1 MDPPDS
7 ILNGQKAAVPST
19 SGMSAANAQATLEG
33 AGFSV
38 LKKNV
43 YDPVKPA
50 GAYIGASC
58 DGLVGG
64 TCYLLLLP
72 GPEAAGPVRRAHGLV
87 VIGRLAAAV
96 GAFGVGCFGYGVLVE
111 RNAFTLRRFTA
122 PVLPAG
128 ERPMR
133 VLHISDM
140 HLSTDRRNLVRWVDS
155 LAGLRPDLVVTTGD
169 NLSQPEALPMVF
181 EAYERLFAYPGVFV
195 FGSNDYFAPNP
206 VNPLKYLGI
215 GGDGHHAAHASCRT
229 SSCAGRW
236 WNGAGTTS
244 RTYASSSRSTGGSS
258 RCAARRTPTWT
269 STGTRSWP
277 APPIPPP
284 CSRMGVTH
292 APYLRLLDAMTAD
305 GLDLIMAGHTHGG
318 QVCVP
323 FYGALTTNCDLD
335 AARVKGLSSYTHEG
349 RTSALHV
356 SAGLG
361 TSPHAPYRFACR
373 PEATL
378 LTLVPR
384 TA

>member
-1 MDPPDS
+1 
-7 ILNGQKAAVPST
+7 
-19 SGMSAANAQATLEG
+19 
-33 AGFSV
+33 
-38 LKKNV
+38 
-43 YDPVKPA
+43 
-50 GAYIGASC
+50 
-58 DGLVGG
+58 
-64 TCYLLLLP
+64 
-72 GPEAAGPVRRAHGLV
+72 
-87 VIGRLAAAV
+87 
-96 GAFGVGCFGYGVLVE
+96 
-111 RNAFTLRRFTA
+111 
-122 PVLPAG
+122 
-128 ERPMR
+128 MR

-215 GGDGHHAAHASCRT
+215 GGDGPRPRHDLPHLEL
-229 SSCAGRW
+229 
-236 WNGAGTTS
+236 
-244 RTYASSSRSTGGSS
+244 
-258 RCAARRTPTWT
+258 RRTLVERGWHDVEDVRVELEVDGRLVEVR
-269 STGTRSWP
+269 GTKDAHLELDRYELV
-277 APPIPPP
+277 AGPPDPGAVL
-284 CSRMGVTH
+284 SMGVTH

-305 GLDLIMAGHTHGG
+305 GLDVIMAGHTHGG

-335 AARVKGLSSYTHEG
+335 TSRVKGLTSYSHEG

-361 TSPHAPYRFACR
+361 TSPYAPYRFACR

-378 LTLVPR
+378 LTLVAR
-384 TA
+384 

>member
-1 MDPPDS
+1 
-7 ILNGQKAAVPST
+7 
-19 SGMSAANAQATLEG
+19 
-33 AGFSV
+33 
-38 LKKNV
+38 
-43 YDPVKPA
+43 
-50 GAYIGASC
+50 
-58 DGLVGG
+58 
-64 TCYLLLLP
+64 
-72 GPEAAGPVRRAHGLV
+72 V
-87 VIGRLAAAV
+87 VIGGLAAAV
-96 GAFGVGCFGYGVLVE
+96 GAFGAGCFGYGVFVE

-169 NLSQPEALPMVF
+169 NLSQPEALPMVL
-181 EAYERLFAYPGVFV
+181 EAYGRLFAYPGVFV

-215 GGDGHHAAHASCRT
+215 GSDIPRERRELPHVEL
-229 SSCAGRW
+229 
-236 WNGAGTTS
+236 
-244 RTYASSSRSTGGSS
+244 
-258 RCAARRTPTWT
+258 RRTLVERGWHDVED
-269 STGTRSWP
+269 STIELEVDGRLVEVRGTKDAHLNLDRYELVAGAPDP
-277 APPIPPP
+277 AAVL
-284 CSRMGVTH
+284 SMGVTH

-305 GLDLIMAGHTHGG
+305 GLDVIMAGHTHGG

-361 TSPHAPYRFACR
+361 TSPYAPYRFACR

-378 LTLVPR
+378 LTLVAR
-384 TA
+384 

>member
-1 MDPPDS
+1 M
-7 ILNGQKAAVPST
+7 IGGLAAV
-19 SGMSAANAQATLEG
+19 
-33 AGFSV
+33 V
-38 LKKNV
+38 
-43 YDPVKPA
+43 
-50 GAYIGASC
+50 
-58 DGLVGG
+58 GL
-64 TCYLLLLP
+64 
-72 GPEAAGPVRRAHGLV
+72 
-87 VIGRLAAAV
+87 
-96 GAFGVGCFGYGVLVE
+96 FGVGCFGYGVVVE

-122 PVLPAG
+122 PVLPVG

-140 HLSTDRRNLVRWVDS
+140 HLSTGRRNLVRWVDS

-169 NLSQPEALPMVF
+169 NVSQPEALPMVY
-181 EAYERLFAYPGVFV
+181 EAYERLFGTPGVFV
-195 FGSNDYFAPNP
+195 FGSNDYFAPKP

-215 GGDGHHAAHASCRT
+215 GSNAHQERPELPHAELRATLVARGWHDVEDVRVELEVDGRLVEVRGTKDAHLKLDHYELVAGPPDPAAVLS
-229 SSCAGRW
+229 
-236 WNGAGTTS
+236 
-244 RTYASSSRSTGGSS
+244 
-258 RCAARRTPTWT
+258 
-269 STGTRSWP
+269 
-277 APPIPPP
+277 
-284 CSRMGVTH
+284 MGVTH

-323 FYGALTTNCDLD
+323 FYGALTTNSDLD
-335 AARVKGLSSYTHEG
+335 PARVKGLSSHTYQG

-384 TA
+384 AS